1 MQDEVPSPPPPIHSL
16 SNISEIQALQ
26 AATASEPLSL
36 PDEYTMQSSWRSDP
50 DKLTFIICRSPTLP
64 GSTRSITPETHD
76 NAETMVGDVNLFL
89 YPDPDFE
96 MSSQTSLAQDG
107 ENPGALPVI
116 GELEIMLAPA
126 SSRRQGLATA
136 SLLAFMSYITSPAR
150 LPQILEEYRL
160 GSDERSERYL
170 RYLRVKVDQGNQA
183 SLGLFGKVGFERVG
197 EVNYFG
203 EVELRLEVEGVR
215 EVVRGKEVGKVVGY
229 SV

>member
-1 MQDEVPSPPPPIHSL
+1 MKYPPLSLPTIHSL
-16 SNISEIQALQ
+16 SNTYKIQALQ

-36 PDEYTMQSSWRSDP
+36 PDEYTMQASWRSDP

-64 GSTRSITPETHD
+64 ASTTTSLTPETHD

-89 YPDPDFE
+89 YPDPDFSNSTDLDPE
-96 MSSQTSLAQDG
+96 N
-107 ENPGALPVI
+107 ENPGAVPII

-136 SLLAFMSYITSPAR
+136 SLLAFMSYITSPSR

-183 SLGLFGKVGFERVG
+183 SLGLFGKVGFERIG

-203 EVELRLEVEGVR
+203 EVELRLGVEGVR
-215 EVVRGKEVGKVVGY
+215 EVVRGKEVGRVVGY
-229 SV
+229 GV

>member
-1 MQDEVPSPPPPIHSL
+1 MKYPPLSLPTIHSL
-16 SNISEIQALQ
+16 SNTYKIQALQ

-36 PDEYTMQSSWRSDP
+36 PDEYTMQASWRSDP

-64 GSTRSITPETHD
+64 GSTTSITPETHD

-96 MSSQTSLAQDG
+96 MSSQTSLAQDE
-107 ENPGALPVI
+107 ENPGALPIV

-126 SSRRQGLATA
+126 SSRRQGLAMA
-136 SLLAFMSYITSPAR
+136 SLVAFMSYVTSSSR

-203 EVELRLEVEGVR
+203 EVELRLGVEGVR